1 MADYEAAAFESVEQL
16 KERHVG
22 ELQELS
28 QRVASDPASVK
39 TKWSSQLL
47 EMRRQEKIFFSVKD
61 YEKAEQYRQAADG
74 MEAEERMGGEQ
85 QLQEELLKQERNLR
99 KRQQMALATLLKRI
113 QRDREEQLKHRF
125 EDA

>member
-16 KERHVG
+16 KERHVA

-28 QRVASDPASVK
+28 QRIVSDPNSVK
-39 TKWSSQLL
+39 TRWSSQLMEL
-47 EMRRQEKIFFSVKD
+47 RRQEKIFFSVKD
-61 YEKAEQYRQAADG
+61 YEKAESYRQAADAL
-74 MEAEERMGGEQ
+74 EAQERMSNEQ
-85 QLQEELLKQERNLR
+85 GLHEELLKQERNLR
-99 KRQQMALATLLKRI
+99 KRQQIALATLLKRI

>member
-16 KERHVG
+16 KERHVA

-28 QRVASDPASVK
+28 QRIVSDPNSVK
-39 TKWSSQLL
+39 TRWSSQLMEL
-47 EMRRQEKIFFSVKD
+47 RRQEKIFFSVKD
-61 YEKAEQYRQAADG
+61 YEKAESYRQAADAL
-74 MEAEERMGGEQ
+74 EAQERMSNEQ
-85 QLQEELLKQERNLR
+85 GLHEELLKQERNLR